1 MKHIKTGRFFITLP
15 LLLLCGRP
23 VRADES
29 KLTATLRPAVESQ
42 TLAGA
47 VVLVADKEK
56 TLSVGTIGYADLD
69 AKRPMQADNLF
80 WIASQSK
87 PITATA
93 LMMLVDEGKVNLDDP
108 VEKYL
113 PEFKKQWLAVEQ
125 DNNHLLLKKPSH
137 PITVRNVLNHT
148 SGLPFKSALEEPTL
162 DQLPLA
168 VAARSYAMTPLD
180 FDPDS
185 DWRYSNAGI
194 NTAGRII
201 EVAGGMAYEDFL
213 DERLFT
219 PLGMKDTTFWPNEA
233 QLARLAKSYKPTADK
248 SGLEE
253 TVIGQLKYPLS
264 DRRRQPMPAGGLFSS
279 ARDVGRFCQMI
290 LNGGQ
295 WEGKRY
301 LSEAAVKE
309 MTRRQT
315 PAALKQ
321 SYGLGWATGGDTFG
335 HGGAYATNMS
345 IDPVRGLVTVFMVQH
360 TGSPDMGRLNG
371 VFVAAAREAY
381 CKRP

>member
-1 MKHIKTGRFFITLP
+1 MKPLDATRIVFAI
-15 LLLLCGRP
+15 LLLLRP
-23 VRADES
+23 WPAAADEG
-29 KLTATLRPAVESQ
+29 KIATALKPAVESQ

-56 TLSVGTIGYADLD
+56 TLCVETIGYADLD
-69 AKRPMQADNLF
+69 AQRPMQADNVF

-93 LMMLVDEGKVNLDDP
+93 LMMLVDAGKVDLHDP

-113 PEFKKQWLAVEQ
+113 PEFKNQWLAVER
-125 DNNHLLLKKPSH
+125 DNDHLLLKKPSH
-137 PITVRNVLNHT
+137 PITVRNVLSHT
-148 SGLPFKSALEEPTL
+148 SGLPFKSAVEEPTL
-162 DQLPLA
+162 DRLPLD
-168 VAARSYAMTPLD
+168 VGARSYAMTPLD

-201 EVAGGMAYEDFL
+201 EVVSGIAYEDFL
-213 DERLFT
+213 DQRLFK
-219 PLGMKDTTFWPNEA
+219 PLGMNDTTFWPNEE
-233 QLARLAKSYKPTADK
+233 QLKRLAKSYKPTADK

-253 TVIGQLKYPLS
+253 LPITQLQYPLN
-264 DRRRQPMPAGGLFSS
+264 DRRRQPMPAGGLFST
-279 ARDVGRFCQMI
+279 AQDVGRFCQMI

-301 LSEAAVKE
+301 LSEAAVKA
-309 MTRRQT
+309 MTSRQT

-321 SYGLGWATGGDTFG
+321 SYGLGWATGGDSFG

-345 IDPVRGLVTVFMVQH
+345 IDPARGLITVFMVQH
-360 TGSPDMGRLNG
+360 TGSPDVGKLNG
-371 VFVAAAREAY
+371 AFVAAAREAFGE
-381 CKRP
+381 K

>member
-1 MKHIKTGRFFITLP
+1 MKTVRILCFVALLP
-15 LLLLCGRP
+15 LSSRP
-23 VRADES
+23 GMADEG
-29 KLTATLRPAVESQ
+29 KIIAALKPAVENH

-56 TLSVGTIGYADLD
+56 TLCVETIGYADLD
-69 AKRPMQADNLF
+69 AKKPMQANNIF

-93 LMMLVDEGKVNLDDP
+93 FMMLVDEGKVRLDDP

-113 PEFKKQWLAVEQ
+113 SEFKKQWLAVER
-125 DNNHLLLKKPSH
+125 DNDHMLLKKPGH
-137 PITVRNVLNHT
+137 PITIRNVLSHT
-148 SGLPFKSALEEPTL
+148 SGLPFKSAIEEPTL

-168 VAARSYAMTPLD
+168 VAVRSYAMTPLD
-180 FDPDS
+180 FDPDGDS
-185 DWRYSNAGI
+185 RYSNAGI

-201 EVAGGMAYEDFL
+201 EVVSGMSYEDFL
-213 DERLFT
+213 DERLFK
-219 PLGMKDTTFWPNEA
+219 PLGMNDTTFWPNEE

-253 TVIGQLKYPLS
+253 TVIGQLQYPLN
-264 DRRRQPMPAGGLFSS
+264 DRRRQPMPAGGLFST
-279 ARDVGRFCQMI
+279 APDIGRFCQMI

-301 LSEAAVKE
+301 LSETAVKE
-309 MTRRQT
+309 MTSRQT

-321 SYGLGWATGGDTFG
+321 SYGLGWATGGDSFG

-345 IDPVRGLVTVFMVQH
+345 IDPVRGLVMVFMVQH
-360 TGSPDMGRLNG
+360 TGSPDVGKLNG
-371 VFVAAAREAY
+371 AFIAAARDTY
-381 CKRP
+381 GR

>member
-1 MKHIKTGRFFITLP
+1 MKPLDAARIVFAI
-15 LLLLCGRP
+15 LLLLRP
-23 VRADES
+23 WPAAADEG
-29 KLTATLRPAVESQ
+29 KIAAALKPAVESQ

-56 TLSVGTIGYADLD
+56 TLCVETIGCADLD
-69 AKRPMQADNLF
+69 AQRPMQADNVF

-93 LMMLVDEGKVNLDDP
+93 LMMLVDAGKVDLHDP

-113 PEFKKQWLAVEQ
+113 PEFKNQWLAVER
-125 DNNHLLLKKPSH
+125 DNDHLLLKKPSH
-137 PITVRNVLNHT
+137 PITVRNVLSHT

-162 DQLPLA
+162 DRLPLA
-168 VAARSYAMTPLD
+168 VGARSYAMTPLD

-201 EVAGGMAYEDFL
+201 EVVSEMSYEDFL
-213 DERLFT
+213 DERLFK
-219 PLGMKDTTFWPNEA
+219 PLGMNDTTFWPNEE
-233 QLARLAKSYKPTADK
+233 QLKRLAKSYKPTADK

-253 TVIGQLKYPLS
+253 LPITQLQYPLN
-264 DRRRQPMPAGGLFSS
+264 DRRRQPMPAGGLFST
-279 ARDVGRFCQMI
+279 AQDVGRFCQMI

-301 LSEAAVKE
+301 LSEAAVKA
-309 MTRRQT
+309 MTSRQT

-321 SYGLGWATGGDTFG
+321 SYGLGWATGGDSFG

-345 IDPVRGLVTVFMVQH
+345 IDPARGLVTVFMVQH
-360 TGSPDMGRLNG
+360 TGSPDVGKLNG
-371 VFVAAAREAY
+371 AFVAAAREAY
-381 CKRP
+381 SR